1 MNLIESQAGNYLQSY
16 KIFRI
21 KEEKE
26 AQRAKEEKEVIKEWR
41 KENRRR
47 KREAKGEAKR
57 KKLL

>member
-26 AQRAKEEKEVIKEWR
+26 AQRAKEEKEVIIEGR
-41 KENRRR
+41 KENRIR

>member
-26 AQRAKEEKEVIKEWR
+26 AQRAREEKEVIKEWR
-41 KENRRR
+41 KENRIR

>member
-16 KIFRI
+16 KIFRV

-26 AQRAKEEKEVIKEWR
+26 AQRAKEEKEVIIEGR
-41 KENRRR
+41 KENRIR

>member
-1 MNLIESQAGNYLQSY
+1 MNLKESQAENYLRSY
-16 KIFRI
+16 KIFRV

-26 AQRAKEEKEVIKEWR
+26 AQRAKEEKEVIIEGR
-41 KENRRR
+41 KENRIR

>member
-1 MNLIESQAGNYLQSY
+1 MNLKESQAENYLRFY
-16 KIFRI
+16 KIFRV

-26 AQRAKEEKEVIKEWR
+26 AQRAKEEKEVIIEGR
-41 KENRRR
+41 KENRIR